1 MDAVLLDTCVL
12 LKSYLCDT
20 LLSVAEVGT
29 FRPLWSDHVL
39 EELRRNLVK
48 AGAKP
53 SAVEHRLGQ
62 MTKYFPD
69 ARVTG
74 YEQLIGSMTNHPK
87 DRHVLAA
94 AVAGR
99 ADTLVTENLKDFP
112 PESAAHLGIT
122 VTGQDDF
129 LLGLLELHPDA
140 VLDALRRQSSR
151 YRREPRSCWPVDA
164 QERTPRWRGAA
175 PYRADSTF
183 ASWILLRLVSWRGRR
198 G

>member
-20 LLSVAEVGT
+20 LLSIAEVGT

-53 SAVEHRLGQ
+53 EAVEHRLGQ
-62 MTKYFPD
+62 MATYFPD

-112 PESAAHLGIT
+112 PESAVYLGIT

-129 LLGLLELHPDA
+129 LLGLLELHPYA

-151 YRREPRSCWPVDA
+151 YRREPRSVTALLSILAGPGQGCPEFA
-164 QERTPRWRGAA
+164 RQCRT
-175 PYRADSTF
+175 
-183 ASWILLRLVSWRGRR
+183 LL
-198 G
+198 